1 MKVPLKAYFR
11 FFSVILLFL
20 GNCEFAHSQAKDSV
34 KIGFLPALGYS
45 SDMGIIGG
53 GILSRYHYQDGIQP
67 FKNLLQ
73 ASGIATT
80 KGLFSFSAQFE
91 LLETYH
97 TDIRSRYILNFGRV
111 KESTFFGFGNN
122 TSFDEKLWEN
132 GYYYYETYFG
142 LTEIY
147 GRKKIWTPG
156 YGTAHLDIV
165 ALTNLSMESPQLN
178 ADSNML
184 TATMPEFVDGLWVW
198 ETGTGLVWE
207 NRDSE
212 FSATRGN
219 AARFEL
225 RVAPGLIM
233 DNSSWQI
240 QFEASQY
247 FTEQIL
253 IFPVT
258 AAFKLGYHQAGG
270 STPFWRLPK
279 VGGEYSIRGYPE
291 GRFIGDIALYYTAEL
306 RTWLI
311 QYPEY
316 NFRLGGQLFT
326 DAGRVYD
333 AGKLT
338 SGLFDDHKRTFGL
351 GAAMSLFTYDFIIRA
366 DLGFSEDM
374 SRFYL
379 GIGYTF

>member
-1 MKVPLKAYFR
+1 MKVPLKTYFR
-11 FFSVILLFL
+11 FFSVIFIFL
-20 GNCEFAHSQAKDSV
+20 STFQFAHGQAKDSV

-53 GILSRYHYQDGIQP
+53 GIISRYHYQEGMQP

-80 KGLFSFSAQFE
+80 KGLFSFSAQYE
-91 LLETYH
+91 QLETYN
-97 TDIRSRYILNFGRV
+97 TEIRSRYILNFGRI

-122 TSFDEKLWEN
+122 TSFDKDRWNN

-142 LTEIY
+142 LAELY
-147 GRKKIWTPG
+147 GRKEIWTPDD
-156 YGTAHLDIV
+156 GTAHLDIV
-165 ALTNLSMESPQLN
+165 GLTNLSMASPQLN
-178 ADSNML
+178 ADTNL
-184 TATMPEFVDGLWVW
+184 VATLMPEFVDGLWVW

-219 AARFEL
+219 AARLEL
-225 RVAPGLIM
+225 RAAPGLLM

-240 QFEASQY
+240 QFQASQY

-270 STPFWRLPK
+270 ETPFWKMPQ
-279 VGGEYSIRGYPE
+279 VGGELSMRGYPE

-316 NFRLGGQLFT
+316 GFRLGGQLFT

-333 AGKLT
+333 AGNLT
-338 SGLFDDHKRTFGL
+338 SELFDDHKRTFGL
-351 GAAMSLFTYDFIIRA
+351 GAAMSLFTNDFIIRA